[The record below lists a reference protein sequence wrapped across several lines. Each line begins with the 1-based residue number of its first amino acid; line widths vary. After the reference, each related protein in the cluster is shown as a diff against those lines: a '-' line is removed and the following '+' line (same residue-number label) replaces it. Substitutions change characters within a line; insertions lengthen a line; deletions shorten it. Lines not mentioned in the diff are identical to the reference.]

1 MIEKEVLESLYFD
14 KKLSKMQISIELKIS
29 SSKVDYWFRK
39 HKLNPRSRKDAT
51 YLHYNRGVEPF
62 EIKMPSDMKDYFL
75 YGLGLGLFWGEGNK
89 VSPHSVRLGNTDL
102 DLIKYFLKFITEFCG
117 VKKSKIRFGLQIFN
131 DIDVDTALLH
141 WQTELGYGVSNFMP
155 SVVVS
160 PPQGKGT
167 YRKKS
172 EFGVLTVYVH
182 NKHLREW
189 FIEEIDILRRHS
201 SGVEHNHG
209 KIGVPS
215 SILGVG
221 SISV

>member
-1 MIEKEVLESLYFD
+1 MIDKDLLAMLYFD
-14 KKLSKMQISIELKIS
+14 KKLSKKQISAELGLS
-29 SSKVDYWFRK
+29 VGKVNWWFEKYEFVTRK
-39 HKLNPRSRKDAT
+39 RSDAV
-51 YLHYNRGVEPF
+51 YLRYNTSAEPF
-62 EIKMPSDMKDYFL
+62 KIKKLITQDDYFL
-75 YGLGLGLFWGEGNK
+75 HGLGLGLFWGEGNK
-89 VSPHSVRLGNTDL
+89 VNTYSVRLGNTDVN
-102 DLIKYFLKFITEFCG
+102 LIKTFLRFLTEQCG
-117 VKKSKIRFGLQIFN
+117 VKQEKIRFGLQVFN
-131 DIDVDTALLH
+131 DIDPVKALEY
-141 WQTELGYGVSNFMP
+141 WQVQLNYPPNNFMP

-189 FIEEIDILRRHS
+189 FIEEIDKLCRHS
-201 SGVEHNHG
+201 SAVEHNHG

-221 SISV
+221 STS